1 MCIRDRSSDGPW
13 GSLKKAI
20 DETESLLEDNDDS
33 EKQEILN
40 STLKYLKSIRI
51 S

>member
-1 MCIRDRSSDGPW
+1 MKDYLVMVHGV
-13 GSLKKAI
+13 LFKKAI